1 MRKYYQ
7 LILFLLSIVS
17 LVCFVIYKHEYDRLR
32 NVLEVLNVFGSTITD
47 VPQISE
53 LQGICSNGS
62 VEFIPDFWHKYS
74 ELLVYAA
81 FKVANEKGWSLNSVA
96 VVKHNSSVSLKQT
109 MCALISGNDI
119 VDDKFEGTMEWKKI
133 EEDNDYVAYSVVC
146 NVPEM
151 IGNSHL
157 FSLYD
162 SKSSLQPLNVPLH
175 LGPTHLKDRAT
186 SLCVLSND
194 PYWHVDGLAD
204 FIHYYS
210 LLGVDNFYLYHRGI
224 GDQVIS
230 SLQTLVRAL
239 SNVTVHLT
247 TWNLPIS
254 SSHLVDF
261 ALINHDCTWRHGG
274 KHGPSV
280 TVQFG
285 HFLTLPKGLGL
296 KEFLVKARDHSN
308 EPSFEVRIPL
318 QTICS
323 NLSATETSL
332 LRRVRMINPKNKLIK
347 TGMLRWTEAPNHP
360 GNPETVK
367 VDSQVVKLLTFEQC
381 HTTQNR
387 KTEDEAIRTFRALA
401 QNIPRLKNL
410 L

>member
-7 LILFLLSIVS
+7 LILFILSVVS

-32 NVLEVLNVFGSTITD
+32 NVLEVLNVFGSTVTD
-47 VPQISE
+47 GPQTYE
-53 LQGICSNGS
+53 FQGICSNGS

-74 ELLVYAA
+74 EVQVYAA

-96 VVKHNSSVSLKQT
+96 VVKRNSSFSMKNTV
-109 MCALISGNDI
+109 CALISGDVN
-119 VDDKFEGTMEWKKI
+119 DDKFEGTIEWKQI
-133 EEDNDYVAYSVVC
+133 ETDNDYVAYSVVC

-175 LGPTHLKDRAT
+175 LGPTHPKDHAT

-194 PYWHVDGLAD
+194 PYWHTDDLAD

-210 LLGVDNFYLYHRGI
+210 LLGVDNIYLYHRGI

-230 SLQTLVRAL
+230 SLQALARTRTL
-239 SNVTVHLT
+239 SNVTIHLT
-247 TWNLPIS
+247 TWNRPS
-254 SSHLVDF
+254 SSSLLVDF
-261 ALINHDCTWRHGG
+261 ALINHDCSWRHGAKQG
-274 KHGPSV
+274 SSI

-285 HFLTLPKGLGL
+285 HFLALPKGLRL
-296 KEFLVKARDHSN
+296 KEFLAKARGHSS
-308 EPSFEVRIPL
+308 ESSFEVRIPL
-318 QTICS
+318 QTICA

-332 LRRVRMINPKNKLIK
+332 VRRARMINPKKKVIR
-347 TGMLRWTEAPNHP
+347 TGIIRWTEAPNHP

-367 VDSQVVKLLTFEQC
+367 VDSQAVKLLIFEQC
-381 HTTQNR
+381 RTTENG
-387 KTEDEAIRTFRALA
+387 KTEDETVRTFRALA
-401 QNIPRLKNL
+401 QNIPRLKN
-410 L
+410 